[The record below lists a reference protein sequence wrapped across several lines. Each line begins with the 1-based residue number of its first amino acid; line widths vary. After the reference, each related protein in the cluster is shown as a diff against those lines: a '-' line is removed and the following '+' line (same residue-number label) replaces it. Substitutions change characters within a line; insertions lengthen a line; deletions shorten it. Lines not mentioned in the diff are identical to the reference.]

1 MSSTQMTHIP
11 YLQVGQATTDLI
23 SGQLQMMFQLVPG
36 IAQHVRAGTVRPIA
50 VLSPKRIAALPNV
63 PTSAEAG
70 MPGLESSAWF
80 GILAPA
86 GTPRAVIERL
96 NRDIN
101 TVLKDAVLIK
111 RYADLGVE
119 ALGGT
124 PEDFARFLESETTKW
139 AEVVR
144 FSGAK
149 ID

>member
-1 MSSTQMTHIP
+1 
-11 YLQVGQATTDLI
+11 
-23 SGQLQMMFQLVPG
+23 
-36 IAQHVRAGTVRPIA
+36 
-50 VLSPKRIAALPNV
+50 
-63 PTSAEAG
+63 